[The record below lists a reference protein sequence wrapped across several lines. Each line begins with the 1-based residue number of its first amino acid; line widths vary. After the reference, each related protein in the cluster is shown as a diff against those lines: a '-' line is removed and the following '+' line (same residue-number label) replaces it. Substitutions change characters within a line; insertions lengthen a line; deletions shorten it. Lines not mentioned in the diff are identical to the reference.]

1 MGYLPGVY
9 LEIVQRRPQIT
20 EKGESRASTMS
31 GTGSGGGEEGSR
43 ANSLKVEGA
52 KVPVPVVVGKKG
64 VGVEG
69 KGEGLGVESFQRG
82 GFYS

>member
-1 MGYLPGVY
+1 AAAAN
-9 LEIVQRRPQIT
+9 RQIT

-31 GTGSGGGEEGSR
+31 GSGSGNSRGAEESR

-52 KVPVPVVVGKKG
+52 KVAVPVPVAAVGKKMA
-64 VGVEG
+64 VDNKRTENSITP
-69 KGEGLGVESFQRG
+69 ESFQRG

>member
-31 GTGSGGGEEGSR
+31 GTGSGGGEGSR
-43 ANSLKVEGA
+43 ANSLKVEVA
-52 KVPVPVVVGKKG
+52 KVPVPVSVGKKG
-64 VGVEG
+64 LVVDG
-69 KGEGLGVESFQRG
+69 KGEVGGVESFQRG